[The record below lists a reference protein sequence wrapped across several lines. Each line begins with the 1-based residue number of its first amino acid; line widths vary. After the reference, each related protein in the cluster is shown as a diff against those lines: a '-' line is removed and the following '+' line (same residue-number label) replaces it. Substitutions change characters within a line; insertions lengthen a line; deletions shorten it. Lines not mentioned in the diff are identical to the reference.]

1 MKAIPMDDAAADRA
15 PNTIEMLSF
24 GGTQFA
30 ASIYMA
36 FSSYY
41 LMMFLTDVAL
51 IPSAA
56 TAVLL
61 FCFRLFCAIDTQAAG
76 IFVNRMNFKDG
87 KYRLYYK
94 WCALPFAL
102 SLAALGL
109 TPYIG
114 VSFRIVY
121 AAFILIVCDLSW
133 TMLSMASFSM
143 LPYLARDDASRSKF
157 ISFSNGSSIAAYI
170 LVGTF
175 LLPISKLLGGD
186 NRDNGLSLAL
196 VLLAALALPLFYNAY
211 FRLRE
216 RHYSALREKPA
227 IKDVFLAIGQNR
239 RVLLFLAGFCL
250 YCMGD
255 GFKNL
260 TAYYYL
266 THVMGRPDLL
276 PVAILAGLIS
286 PLAMQPVIPRLLKFA
301 KKEKLIVIGL
311 FAASASALLMLAAG
325 TRPVALIFCVV
336 LYGMFTAVV
345 ANLVYAVTA
354 SFSDEMRARRNISM
368 SEILTASMNLCSNFG
383 VGIASGAA
391 AMAMAAFGYSAQAAS
406 QTAGSIVGI
415 KVLYIVCT
423 AAGLVLS
430 GIVMLFF
437 NKKVASAPYP
447 E

>member
-1 MKAIPMDDAAADRA
+1 MDDMAAGKTPSA
-15 PNTIEMLSF
+15 IEMLSF

-51 IPSAA
+51 LPSAA

-61 FCFRLFCAIDTQAAG
+61 FCFRLFSAIDTQAVG
-76 IFVNRMNFKDG
+76 IFVNRMSFRDG
-87 KYRLYYK
+87 KYRPYYK
-94 WCALPFAL
+94 WCALPFSA

-109 TPYIG
+109 APYIG
-114 VSFRIVY
+114 ASFRIVY
-121 AAFILIVCDLSW
+121 TALILVVSDLSW
-133 TMLSMASFSM
+133 TMLSMASLSM
-143 LPYLARDDASRSKF
+143 VPYLARGDESRSKF

-175 LLPISKLLGGD
+175 LLPISKLLGGGD
-186 NRDNGLSLAL
+186 RDYGLSLAL
-196 VLLAALALPLFYNAY
+196 VLLAALALPLILNAY

-216 RHYSALREKPA
+216 RHYSTPREKPA
-227 IKDVFLAIGQNR
+227 VKDVFLAIGQSR

-266 THVMGRPDLL
+266 SHVMGRPDLL
-276 PVAILAGLIS
+276 PVVILAGLIS
-286 PLAMQPVIPRLLKFA
+286 PLAMQLIIPGLLKFA
-301 KKEKLIVIGL
+301 KKERLIIAGL

-325 TRPVALIFCVV
+325 TRPIALIICVV
-336 LYGMFTAVV
+336 FYGIFTAVV

-354 SFSDEMRARRNISM
+354 SFTDEMRAQRDISM
-368 SEILTASMNLCSNFG
+368 SEILTAAMNLCSNLG

-406 QTAGSIVGI
+406 QSAGAVAGI
-415 KVLYIVCT
+415 KALYILCT
-423 AAGLVLS
+423 AAGLILS
-430 GIVMLFF
+430 GIAMLCF
-437 NKKVASAPYP
+437 NKKSVA
-447 E
+447 EFN